1 MISQEIHENWTFRIK
16 GEDIWFP
23 ASVPGTVHT
32 DLLQNEKIK
41 DPFFGINANDQ
52 QWIETE
58 DWEYRCVFNI
68 SNYLLDHDHVEIWF
82 YGVDTFA
89 EISLNGTK
97 ILSTNNM
104 FHPWSKDVKNLLHEG
119 ENILDVCFISPY
131 KKGLEKYSKFP
142 YTLPAPNDRGEQKV
156 SPFCRKAAYHFGWDW
171 APRLCT
177 SGFWKNIEILAFN
190 KLKIRD
196 YFIQQVSQTAALAK
210 LVCNL
215 ELEVHSA
222 GEYIFAIYVDKDLIS
237 IGKLRASAGV
247 NKFNLPFDIYNP
259 RLWYPRGYGK
269 PDVYKITIDIKE
281 NDFIIDTR
289 QTTTGIRKIEL
300 VRSGEPGQEGF
311 QIRVNGID
319 IYAKGANLVPLD
331 YFLPRIKPEQYRSLI
346 DNAISLN
353 MNMLRLWGGGIYE
366 NDSFY
371 NLCNAEGIL
380 IWQDFMFACIMY
392 PSDNDFLSS
401 IYEEVEYNIKRLRNH
416 PSLALWCGNNE
427 ILEGFHNWGWKEEL
441 GENADNAFLSYKKIF
456 QELIPEILNELDGSR
471 PYVSSSPSAF
481 GDKAPTLTSGD
492 YHYWDIIKK
501 PLPISSY
508 EENVGRF
515 MSEYGFKSFSELAS
529 IIKFAGD
536 ETNIHSEVME
546 AHQLWENGTE
556 LVERHVQSLYGKT
569 DNFDDF
575 LYFSQLTQAKAI
587 KTAIEAHRRAKPKCS
602 GTLFW
607 QFNDCWPCTSW
618 SAIDYYGNWKALMY
632 AVKHAFADVIIS
644 PIIHHNLLEIC
655 VVNDRKEALNI
666 VASVKLL
673 NFDGEIF
680 YSKELEKKV
689 SSSSSEKLFSVPI
702 ESMNI
707 GKLKSKLVILAEL
720 FSKDKR
726 LDQSLLYLVNPS
738 ELKLKPANF
747 TLQFVNEGNKSILYL
762 KSTVLLKDVY
772 LKCEGESGF
781 FSENYF
787 DLLAGDTK
795 PIIYQSDS
803 ESSGERTFTLKCLNT
818 LTSE

>member
-1 MISQEIHENWTFRIK
+1 MISQEIHENWTFRKK
-16 GEDIWFP
+16 GENVWLP
-23 ASVPGTVHT
+23 ATVPGTVHT
-32 DLLQNEKIK
+32 DLLQNGIIN
-41 DPFFGINANDQ
+41 DPFFGINAREQ
-52 QWIETE
+52 QWIETA
-58 DWEYRCVFNI
+58 DWEYRSVFFI

-97 ILSTNNM
+97 ILITNNM
-104 FHPWSKDVKNLLHEG
+104 FHPWSKDVKSLLHEG
-119 ENILDVCFISPY
+119 ENVLEVSFISPY
-131 KKGLEKYSKFP
+131 KKGLEKYSKSP
-142 YTLPAPNDRGEQKV
+142 YLLPAPNDRGEQKV
-156 SPFCRKAAYHFGWDW
+156 SPYCRKASYHFGWDW

-196 YFIQQVSQTAALAK
+196 YFIQQVSQTTAMARLACK
-210 LVCNL
+210 L

-237 IGKLRASAGV
+237 IGKLRVSAGI

-281 NDFIIDTR
+281 NDLIIDTR

-300 VRSGEPGQEGF
+300 IKAGEPGQEGF
-311 QIRVNGID
+311 QIRVNGIN
-319 IYAKGANLVPLD
+319 IFAKGANLVPLD
-331 YFLPRIKPEQYRSLI
+331 YFLPRIKPSQYRSLI

-380 IWQDFMFACIMY
+380 IWQDFMFACMMY
-392 PSDNDFLSS
+392 PSDTEFMAS
-401 IYEEVEYNIKRLRNH
+401 IYEEIEYNVKRLRNH
-416 PSLALWCGNNE
+416 PSLAIWCGNNE
-427 ILEGFHNWGWKEEL
+427 VLEGFHNWGWKEGL
-441 GENADNAFLSYKKIF
+441 GKNADAAFASYKKIF

-471 PYVSSSPSAF
+471 PYISSSPAAF
-481 GDKAPTLTSGD
+481 GDKAPSLSSGD

-515 MSEYGFKSFSELAS
+515 MSEYGFKSFPDLDS
-529 IIKFAGD
+529 IKKYAGD
-536 ETNIHSEVME
+536 ETDIYSEIME

-575 LYFSQLTQAKAI
+575 IYFSQLTQAFAI

-602 GTLFW
+602 GSLFW
-607 QFNDCWPCTSW
+607 QFNDCWPCASW
-618 SAIDYYGNWKALMY
+618 SATDYYGNWKALMY
-632 AVKHAFADVIIS
+632 SVKHAFAEVIIS
-644 PIIHHNLLEIC
+644 PVIKNNQLEIH
-655 VVNDRKEALNI
+655 VVNDRLEALNLNT
-666 VASVKLL
+666 SVKLL
-673 NFDGEIF
+673 NFDGDMF
-680 YSKELEKKV
+680 FSKELEKRV
-689 SSSSSEKLFSVPI
+689 SPASSELILSVPLDT
-702 ESMNI
+702 MNI
-707 GKLKSKLVILAEL
+707 GKLKAKLVILAEI
-720 FSKDKR
+720 FSNGKR
-726 LDQSLLYLVNPS
+726 LDHSLIYFVNPLD
-738 ELKLKPANF
+738 LKLKPANF
-747 TLQFVNEGNKSILYL
+747 TLQVVNEGNKSILYL
-762 KSTVLLKDVY
+762 KANVLLKDVF
-772 LKCEGESGF
+772 LECEGESGF

-787 DLLAGDTK
+787 DLQAGETK

-803 ESSGERTFTLKCLNT
+803 DTPYDRLFTLKCLNN
-818 LTSE
+818 LKSE